1 MKTKPK
7 LTKDQIT
14 ALEAVERGDVFLDHE
29 TGDFYGASSSVIFWL
44 FGRRFIRHDKQSY
57 TAKTTTYR
65 LTETGRTILE
75 ASRKEN
81 RMSNNRSTKFLMQ
94 RMKIAKEAGK
104 IHTGEW
110 GTDIRPYLK
119 MAAVCADNGEPL
131 CTMTM
136 DDDIVTAAHIASS
149 DPETTLCDIKEILRL
164 RAENKRLNKMTKIL
178 AGESTKQIVKTLA
191 SLSVTQTASGW
202 RLGATDED
210 GDPSYFPTKEDA
222 VQSWLDKLCDNA
234 EVE

>member
-1 MKTKPK
+1 
-7 LTKDQIT
+7 
-14 ALEAVERGDVFLDHE
+14 
-29 TGDFYGASSSVIFWL
+29 
-44 FGRRFIRHDKQSY
+44 
-57 TAKTTTYR
+57 
-65 LTETGRTILE
+65 
-75 ASRKEN
+75 
-81 RMSNNRSTKFLMQ
+81 MSNNRSTKFLIQ

-131 CTMTM
+131 CAMTM

-178 AGESTKQIVKTLA
+178 AAGIQPCLVGECCPEGFNGECNRFSPQYIKCGLKYA
-191 SLSVTQTASGW
+191 RKAM
-202 RLGATDED
+202 D
-210 GDPSYFPTKEDA
+210 
-222 VQSWLDKLCDNA
+222 
-234 EVE
+234 